1 MAVVQTTYPNTHGL
15 YVDGQVANTNT
26 CSVDSRVNQ
35 STASI
40 PFGRAVS
47 RSNQTGA
54 PDNGIEV
61 YEGARFEGI
70 AIMDERV
77 PASSGVAF
85 ATGDIVPVL
94 WHGDVAVKVSAAVT
108 NNADVVIATA
118 ESGAGTTLEEIG
130 QLSTKAADS
139 THIALTGAWFLTTT
153 AAQGIAVVRIANA
166 TQG

>member
-1 MAVVQTTYPNTHGL
+1 M
-15 YVDGQVANTNT
+15 ANTNT

-35 STASI
+35 STGSI

-108 NNADVVIATA
+108 NNSDVVIATA
-118 ESGAGTTLEEIG
+118 ESGAGATFEEIG
-130 QLSTKAADS
+130 QLSTKAANSYPHCADRGVVPDD
-139 THIALTGAWFLTTT
+139 HGRAGYRRRPYRQRNPGLTITGGT
-153 AAQGIAVVRIANA
+153 
-166 TQG
+166 